1 MIRRMFIRIKHDP
14 KLNRTRVQIVESV
27 RIGKKVRQ
35 KILRHVGVAHNDGEI
50 EVIQLSE
57 RQLMEQLR
65 ADQTLQKELFS
76 PTEFADLQ
84 EVVRKASRPEKL
96 DVDLG
101 DCRKETRLSLGLR
114 DVMGTVYDQLGWN
127 SLLEARRKSANLIV
141 WELVLTHLSQRE
153 SRRATVEALAN
164 QAGIALNLD
173 SIYRSMDYLDA
184 PMIDKVCRMSH
195 EAAEKPLEGPVDVLF
210 YDCTTLAFAT
220 EREDDQAGE
229 EKGRLLAKGFSK
241 DGQHH
246 RSQAKL
252 ALMVTSEGLPV
263 GYELFRYPSLTLIRS
278 TDEIFKGT
286 IDVPAELKNF
296 RSKLLDEVEQAYLFA
311 QKTYD
316 KLDDD
321 QFKIAFVEAQILAD
335 SQLFSEELCPNVSVD
350 PYGEFTFSHKSKAGY
365 VDIGVRGEGELSYHV
380 RNDIEPDQTQF
391 DDYSWIGFDIPHELL
406 AALTSLRYHLE

>member
-35 KILRHVGVAHNDGEI
+35 KILRHVGVAHNDGEV

-57 RQLMEQLR
+57 MQLMEQFR

-76 PTEFADLQ
+76 PTEYADLQ

-101 DCRKETRLSLGLR
+101 DCRKETRLSPGLR
-114 DVMGTVYDQLGWN
+114 DVMGTVYVQLGWN
-127 SLLEARRKSANLIV
+127 SLLETRRKSAIRIV
-141 WELVLTHLSQRE
+141 WELVLAHLSQRE

-173 SIYRSMDYLDA
+173 SIYRSMEYLDA
-184 PMIDKVCRMSH
+184 PMIDNVCRMSH

-210 YDCTTLAFAT
+210 YDCTVLAFAT
-220 EREDDQAGE
+220 EREDDQADE
-229 EKGRLLAKGFSK
+229 EKNRLLAKGFSK
-241 DGQHH
+241 DGRHH
-246 RSQAKL
+246 RSQVKL

-278 TDEIFKGT
+278 TGEIFEGT

-311 QKTYD
+311 QRTYD

-335 SQLFSEELCPNVSVD
+335 SQLFGEELCPNVSVD

-391 DDYSWIGFDIPHELL
+391 DDYSWIGYDIPHELL